1 MYIRHTHTL
10 SPRETQALIH
20 LTNQCRLS
28 DNLTLSF
35 PAEGDEYWILEDEC
49 KTVAAYFAVCKID
62 KGLWECSAFTCP
74 DRRGKGYFSQL
85 LDRVWDYSLENG
97 EPVLAFVTD
106 KRCPQALNI
115 LKHLNAAYSHSEYLM
130 RLPLSSSVGF
140 QDRTGCMELQFYR
153 EPDAFEE
160 YPMEEGTV
168 TVRAWPGASFQT
180 KALHVA
186 YPTPP
191 KHGNSDSSCG
201 ILSQKADSNSTALG
215 PPAVTCHLMIQ
226 GSSVYLFALE
236 TRPEYRR
243 QGIALQFL
251 NQLAQWLGARGYK
264 ALLLQVS
271 ETNEGALCLYK
282 KAGFSI
288 VEALA
293 YYLY

>member
-1 MYIRHTHTL
+1 
-10 SPRETQALIH
+10 
-20 LTNQCRLS
+20 
-28 DNLTLSF
+28 
-35 PAEGDEYWILEDEC
+35 
-49 KTVAAYFAVCKID
+49 
-62 KGLWECSAFTCP
+62 
-74 DRRGKGYFSQL
+74 
-85 LDRVWDYSLENG
+85 
-97 EPVLAFVTD
+97 
-106 KRCPQALNI
+106 
-115 LKHLNAAYSHSEYLM
+115 
-130 RLPLSSSVGF
+130 
-140 QDRTGCMELQFYR
+140 
-153 EPDAFEE
+153 
-160 YPMEEGTV
+160 MEEGTV

-243 QGIALQFL
+243 QGLALQFL